1 MSGYLRRYVG
11 TYEVRADYDE
21 NTNDFPRL
29 IDGTLDPSFD
39 DYYIKCQNG
48 IKIRHATG
56 SMLSCYIP
64 QMKRGMNIL
73 KNVQDIV
80 FNSDIL
86 DGEVYFTFP
95 SSEVD
100 RVAKLCKVCTKGKNI
115 QPLSPKTLPKCKDV
129 VPKEGMQRYKKVCE
143 EFTGERIQ
151 LAHMILNANKEFA
164 KRLSENYKQD
174 MKMLK
179 LDFRSYL
186 WHIKKWDEYIE
197 FLTNYLS
204 GSNA

>member
-21 NTNDFPRL
+21 DTNDFPRL
-29 IDGTLDPSFD
+29 IDGALDPSFD

-64 QMKRGMNIL
+64 QTKRGMNIL
-73 KNVQDIV
+73 KEVQDIILD
-80 FNSDIL
+80 SDVL
-86 DGEVYFTFP
+86 DGEVYFTFLA
-95 SSEVD
+95 SEVD

-115 QPLSPKTLPKCKDV
+115 QPLSPKTLPKHKGV
-129 VPKEGMQRYKKVCE
+129 VPEEEMKRYKKICDK
-143 EFTGERIQ
+143 FDGERIQ
-151 LAHMILNANKEFA
+151 LAHMVLNANKEFA
-164 KRLSENYKQD
+164 QRLSVDYKQD
-174 MKMLK
+174 MRFLK

-186 WHIKKWDEYIE
+186 WHIKKWEEYLE
-197 FLTNYLS
+197 FLADYIS
-204 GSNA
+204 SSNA

>member
-21 NTNDFPRL
+21 DTNDFPRL
-29 IDGTLDPSFD
+29 IDCTLDPSFD

-80 FNSDIL
+80 FDIDIL

-115 QPLSPKTLPKCKDV
+115 QPLSPKTLPKRKDV
-129 VPKEGMQRYKKVCE
+129 VPKEEMQRYKKVCAQ
-143 EFTGERIQ
+143 FTGERIQ
-151 LAHMILNANKEFA
+151 LAHMVLNANKEFT

-197 FLTNYLS
+197 FLTKYIS

>member
-21 NTNDFPRL
+21 DTNDFPRL
-29 IDGTLDPSFD
+29 IDGALDPSFD

-56 SMLSCYIP
+56 STLSCYIP
-64 QMKRGMNIL
+64 QTKRGMNIL
-73 KNVQDIV
+73 KEVQDIV
-80 FNSDIL
+80 FDIDIL

-95 SSEVD
+95 SSGVD
-100 RVAKLCKVCTKGKNI
+100 RVTRLCKVCTKGKNI
-115 QPLSPKTLPKCKDV
+115 QPLSPKTLPKRKDV
-129 VPKEGMQRYKKVCE
+129 VPKEEMQRYKKVCE
-143 EFTGERIQ
+143 KFIGERIQ
-151 LAHMILNANKEFA
+151 LAHMILNANKEFSL
-164 KRLSENYKQD
+164 RLSENYKQD

-197 FLTNYLS
+197 FLTKYIS

>member
-21 NTNDFPRL
+21 DTNDFPRL

-56 SMLSCYIP
+56 SILSCYIP
-64 QMKRGMNIL
+64 QIKRGTNIL
-73 KNVQDIV
+73 KEVQDIILS
-80 FNSDIL
+80 SDVL

-95 SSEVD
+95 ANEVD

-115 QPLSPKTLPKCKDV
+115 QPLSPKTLSKHKGV
-129 VPKEGMQRYKKVCE
+129 VPKEEMQRYKKICD
-143 EFTGERIQ
+143 EFNGERIQ
-151 LAHMILNANKEFA
+151 LAHMILNANKEFT

-197 FLTNYLS
+197 FLANYIG

>member
-21 NTNDFPRL
+21 DTNDFPRL

-64 QMKRGMNIL
+64 QMKRGTNIL

-80 FNSDIL
+80 FDSDIL

-95 SSEVD
+95 ANEVN

-115 QPLSPKTLPKCKDV
+115 QPLSPKTLPKHKGV
-129 VPKEGMQRYKKVCE
+129 VPKEEIQRYKKICD
-143 EFTGERIQ
+143 EFNGERIK

-174 MKMLK
+174 MKLLK

-197 FLTNYLS
+197 FLTNYI
-204 GSNA
+204 GVSNA

>member
-21 NTNDFPRL
+21 DTNDFPRL
-29 IDGTLDPSFD
+29 IDGALDISFD

-56 SMLSCYIP
+56 STLSCYIP

-80 FNSDIL
+80 FDSDIL

-115 QPLSPKTLPKCKDV
+115 QPLSPKTLPKRKDV
-129 VPKEGMQRYKKVCE
+129 VPKEEMQRYKKVCE
-143 EFTGERIQ
+143 QFTGERIQ

-164 KRLSENYKQD
+164 KRLTENYKQD

-186 WHIKKWDEYIE
+186 WHIKKWNEYIE

>member
-21 NTNDFPRL
+21 DTNDFPRL
-29 IDGTLDPSFD
+29 IDGALDISFD

-56 SMLSCYIP
+56 STLSCYIP

-80 FNSDIL
+80 FDSDIL

-115 QPLSPKTLPKCKDV
+115 QPLSPKTLPKRKDV
-129 VPKEGMQRYKKVCE
+129 VPKEEMQRYKKVCE
-143 EFTGERIQ
+143 QFTGERIQ

-164 KRLSENYKQD
+164 KRLTKNYKQD

-186 WHIKKWDEYIE
+186 WHIKRWDEYIE